1 MLPRWIGRRVDDFVV
16 EDRIGRGG
24 MAMVYRAH
32 QLSVNR
38 YVALKIIDLSSNQA
52 EREEFRQRFQ
62 QEAAVIALL
71 EHIHVLPIYAYGIVE
86 DEFAYIAMRLLR
98 GGSLADL
105 LHTGALAPLQAAT
118 IFTQVGRGLA
128 YAHSKGVIHRDLKPS
143 NILLDE
149 AGNAYL
155 SDFGLAKMVGTTL
168 DLTRSGNLVGTP
180 TYVAPELVRGDP
192 ADHRSDIYSLGVLLY
207 HMVTGRTPFEL
218 SDSGIAALLYKHI
231 EEPPPPPHLINPAV
245 TPELEIAILRA
256 LDKDPDQ
263 RYQSAGKMVEAV
275 NLAVGHKGGIRELI
289 TLHPPHLSRLAPR
302 MTKARR
308 RLLLSG
314 ALLILLIAILSLAVS
329 PQFANTLPP
338 IQIVASAHGTL
349 DDVTPSEADI
359 AAAQQQLGGDG
370 FIAYLACTYSNV
382 SQMTRAR
389 EMSDM
394 LTQLGLAYRVYN
406 AENDTYTQVTQ
417 IEQARLDGARA
428 IILCP
433 LGTDVL
439 TNSIKSLAESH
450 IPLTYITLFDN
461 PYGVKEDSSSYDIG
475 LVVGRLGGQIYQD
488 EHSDQPPQVIVL
500 TYPGLPAADQR
511 ADGMEAGFQE
521 VFPGVVFGK
530 RYDGFTQESGYN
542 SVKALIQADVHFNV
556 ILSMT
561 DAGAYGA
568 IDALQEAGF
577 DPSSVIVVSANGE
590 AYAQELIRDGTFL
603 RGTVAINRE
612 QSSQLAVDATI
623 KMLAGAEVPEFLS
636 YPPGDVLTREVL
648 MALGS

>member
-105 LHTGALAPLQAAT
+105 LHKGALAPLQAAT

-263 RYQSAGKMVEAV
+263 RYQSAGEMVQAV
-275 NLAVGHKGGIRELI
+275 NLAVGHKGGIRGLI
-289 TLHPPHLSRLAPR
+289 TLRPPHLSRLAPR

-314 ALLILLIAILSLAVS
+314 ALLILLIAILSLVIA
-329 PQFANTLPP
+329 PQIKNTPPP
-338 IQIVASAHGTL
+338 IQIIASAHGTL
-349 DDVTPSEADI
+349 DDVLPSEAEI
-359 AAAQQQLGGDG
+359 AAAQQQLGSDG
-370 FIAYLACTYSNV
+370 FVAYLACTYSNV

-394 LTQLGLAYRVYN
+394 LAQMGLAYRVYN
-406 AENDTYTQVTQ
+406 AENDIYTQVTQ

-439 TNSIKSLAESH
+439 TDSINSLEKSH

-488 EHSDQPPQVIVL
+488 EHNAQPPQVIVL
-500 TYPGLPAADQR
+500 TYPGLARRRFARRRHGSRFSRGLPERYLWQALRRIHAGLRLQFGQGTHPNGRSLQR
-511 ADGMEAGFQE
+511 
-521 VFPGVVFGK
+521 
-530 RYDGFTQESGYN
+530 
-542 SVKALIQADVHFNV
+542 
-556 ILSMT
+556 
-561 DAGAYGA
+561 
-568 IDALQEAGF
+568 
-577 DPSSVIVVSANGE
+577 DPLDDRRRS
-590 AYAQELIRDGTFL
+590 L
-603 RGTVAINRE
+603 RGN
-612 QSSQLAVDATI
+612 
-623 KMLAGAEVPEFLS
+623 
-636 YPPGDVLTREVL
+636 
-648 MALGS
+648 

>member
-1 MLPRWIGRRVDDFVV
+1 M
-16 EDRIGRGG
+16 
-24 MAMVYRAH
+24 
-32 QLSVNR
+32 
-38 YVALKIIDLSSNQA
+38 
-52 EREEFRQRFQ
+52 
-62 QEAAVIALL
+62 
-71 EHIHVLPIYAYGIVE
+71 
-86 DEFAYIAMRLLR
+86 
-98 GGSLADL
+98 
-105 LHTGALAPLQAAT
+105 
-118 IFTQVGRGLA
+118 
-128 YAHSKGVIHRDLKPS
+128 IHRDLKPS

-180 TYVAPELVRGDP
+180 AYVAPELVRGDP

-231 EEPPPPPHLINPAV
+231 QDPPPPPHLFNPAV
-245 TPELEIAILRA
+245 TPELELVILRA
-256 LDKDPDQ
+256 LDKEPSE
-263 RYQSAGKMVEAV
+263 RYQSADEMVQAV
-275 NLAVGHKGGIRELI
+275 NLAVGRKTGIRGFI
-289 TLHPPHLSRLAPR
+289 TQRTPQRLRRLTPR
-302 MTKARR
+302 LVLMRR
-308 RLLLSG
+308 RLLFSG
-314 ALLILLIAILSLAVS
+314 ALLILLVAIVSLVVT
-329 PQFANTLPP
+329 PQITNTPPP
-338 IQIVASAHGTL
+338 IQIVASAHGTM
-349 DDVTPSEADI
+349 DDVTPSADDI
-359 AAAQQQLGGDG
+359 AAAQQQLGSDG
-370 FIAYLACTYSNV
+370 FVAFLACTYSNV

-389 EMSDM
+389 EMGDM
-394 LTQLGLAYRVYN
+394 LAQMGLAYRVYN
-406 AENDTYTQVTQ
+406 AENDTYKQVTQ

-433 LGTDVL
+433 LGTDML
-439 TNSIKSLAESH
+439 TNSIKSLEQAR

-475 LVVGRLGGQIYQD
+475 LVVGRLGGQIFQD
-488 EHSDQPPQVIVL
+488 ERAGQTPHVIVL

-511 ADGMEAGFQE
+511 ADGMEAGFRE
-521 VFPGVVFGK
+521 AMPDAVFGD

-542 SVKALIQADVHFNV
+542 SVKGLIRSGVQFNV

-568 IDALQEAGF
+568 IDAMQEAGF

-590 AYAQELIRDGTFL
+590 AYAQELIRDGNFL
-603 RGTVAINRE
+603 RGTVAVNRE
-612 QSSQLAVDATI
+612 QSSQLAVDATV

-636 YPPGDVLTREVL
+636 YPPGDVLTRDVL

>member
-1 MLPRWIGRRVDDFVV
+1 
-16 EDRIGRGG
+16 

-32 QLSVNR
+32 QISVNR
-38 YVALKIIDLSSNQA
+38 YVALKIIDLSSNQE

-105 LHTGALAPLQAAT
+105 LRKGALPPPQVVT

-155 SDFGLAKMVGTTL
+155 SDFGLAKMVGTSL

-180 TYVAPELVRGDP
+180 AYVAPELVRGDP

-207 HMVTGRTPFEL
+207 HMATGRTPFEL

-231 EEPPPPPHLINPAV
+231 EEPPPLPHEINPAV
-245 TPELEIAILRA
+245 TPEMETVILHALE
-256 LDKDPDQ
+256 KDPNQ
-263 RYQSAGKMVEAV
+263 RYQSAEEMVQALS
-275 NLAVGHKGGIRELI
+275 LAMGRQTGIRGFIKRRTPRRLQR
-289 TLHPPHLSRLAPR
+289 PPRL
-302 MTKARR
+302 TVARR
-308 RLLLSG
+308 RLLIAGLLLL
-314 ALLILLIAILSLAVS
+314 ALVAITSLIVT
-329 PQFANTLPP
+329 PQLKSTPPP
-338 IQIVASAHGTL
+338 IQIVANAHGTI
-349 DDVTPSEADI
+349 DDVTPSEDDI
-359 AAAQQQLGGDG
+359 AAAQQQLGSDG
-370 FIAYLACTYSNV
+370 FVAFLACTYTNV

-389 EMSDM
+389 EMGDM
-394 LTQLGLAYRVYN
+394 FAEIGLAYRVYN
-406 AENDTYTQVTQ
+406 AENDAYEQVKQ

-439 TNSIKSLAESH
+439 TDSIKSLEIAR

-475 LVVGRLGGQIYQD
+475 LVVGRLGGQIFED
-488 EHSDQPPQVIVL
+488 EHSGQTPKVVVL

-511 ADGMEAGFQE
+511 ANGMEAGFRE
-521 VFPGVVFGK
+521 VVPDVVFGK
-530 RYDGFTQESGYN
+530 PYDGFTQEAGHDAI
-542 SVKALIQADVHFNV
+542 KALIDDGVAFNV
-556 ILSMT
+556 ILAMT

-568 IDALQEAGF
+568 IDAMQKAGF
-577 DPSSVIVVSANGE
+577 DPDSVIVVSANGE
-590 AYAQELIRDGTFL
+590 AYAQELIRNGTFL

-612 QSSQLAVDATI
+612 ESSQIAVDATV
-623 KMLAGAEVPEFLS
+623 KLLAGVEVPEYLS
-636 YPPGDVLTREVL
+636 YPPGDVLTRDVL